1 MKREDGCDAGEWEPF
16 GEGGPAV
23 AQAPDDAGDAR
34 SLVALDECGGAHAVG
49 VNFVDVADAQP
60 LDVDEHGATQPVLEQ
75 QVAVHTG
82 NFQRRRRLCSLAQS
96 PGRTRRLTLPRCPPI
111 RAEIKTRRKGV
122 DGELLPQRLVP
133 RHDVQLLAAAAQALE
148 RRSVETLHYLQ
159 HRFIGKASHAAQARV
174 TPASCRTLPVG
185 DDEVAPRFEA
195 QGVASSAAQGVRHA
209 RQVGKALKEQDA

>member
-34 SLVALDECGGAHAVG
+34 LLVALDECGGAHAVG

-111 RAEIKTRRKGV
+111 RAEIEAGRERV
-122 DGELLPQRLVP
+122 HRQLLPQRLVA
-133 RHDVQLLAAAAQALE
+133 RGDVQLLAAAAHAL
-148 RRSVETLHYLQ
+148 
-159 HRFIGKASHAAQARV
+159 
-174 TPASCRTLPVG
+174 
-185 DDEVAPRFEA
+185 
-195 QGVASSAAQGVRHA
+195 
-209 RQVGKALKEQDA
+209 